1 MLASILVVVGVLM
14 FYFGLAMGI
23 THYCP
28 PKTDN
33 EHSTNILSY
42 GKEITNEYSLIE

>member
-1 MLASILVVVGVLM
+1 MLASILIVVGVLM

-28 PKTDN
+28 PKTIN
-33 EHSTNILSY
+33 EDPTNILTYS
-42 GKEITNEYSLIE
+42 KEITDEYSLIE